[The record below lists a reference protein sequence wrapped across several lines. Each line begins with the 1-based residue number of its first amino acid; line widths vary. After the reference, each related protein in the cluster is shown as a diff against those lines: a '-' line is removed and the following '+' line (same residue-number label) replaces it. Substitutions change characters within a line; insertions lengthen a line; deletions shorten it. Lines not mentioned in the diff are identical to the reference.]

1 MGSSMGTHCSGRSR
15 AARVGRLLVAG
26 VLLAGVVACGT
37 QFVYNRLD
45 WLTHYYLSS
54 QVSLDGGQSRELR
67 RGLESF
73 FAWHR
78 RNELP
83 RYAAFLDRMANDT
96 ARPVS
101 FAQLEAGRREI
112 EKFMRDAV
120 GHGAPEAA
128 RWFNGLRPEQ
138 VDELF
143 ASLADGERKARKENC
158 EADPAERREKSVERF
173 TDNVEDWTGRLSRA
187 QRELIANGLATFESD
202 ACTEVSTRER
212 SRVEFRSLVDQYRQ
226 RPEFA
231 ERIAVFL
238 THPEERW
245 DGAYRRNVEADR
257 ARFMRLLADINQSL
271 TPAQRKHTVERL
283 RGYAREL
290 RQLAAEPA
298 A

>member
-1 MGSSMGTHCSGRSR
+1 MGMHCSGRSR
-15 AARVGRLLVAG
+15 APRVGRLLIAG
-26 VLLAGVVACGT
+26 ALLAVLVACGT

-54 QVSLDGGQSRELR
+54 QVSLDGTQSRELR
-67 RGLESF
+67 RGLDSF

-101 FAQLEAGRREI
+101 LAQLEAGRREI

-120 GHGAPEAA
+120 SHGAPEAA

-143 ASLADGERKARKENC
+143 ASLAEGERKSRKESC
-158 EADPAERREKSVERF
+158 ETDPAERHEKSVERF

-187 QRELIANGLATFESD
+187 QRELIANGLASFESD

-212 SRVEFRSLVDQYRQ
+212 SRVEFRSLVDQHRQ

-231 ERIAVFL
+231 ERIAAFL
-238 THPEERW
+238 THPEARW
-245 DGAYRRNVEADR
+245 DAAYRRNVEADR

-271 TPAQRKHTVERL
+271 TPAQRNHTVERL

-290 RQLAAEPA
+290 RQLAAEPGA
-298 A
+298 

>member
-1 MGSSMGTHCSGRSR
+1 MASNMGTHCSGRSR

-26 VLLAGVVACGT
+26 GLLAVLIACGT

-54 QVSLDGGQSRELR
+54 QVSLDGSQSRELR

-101 FAQLEAGRREI
+101 FAQLEAGRHQVET
-112 EKFMRDAV
+112 FTRDAV
-120 GHGAPEAA
+120 SHGAPEAA

-143 ASLADGERKARKENC
+143 ASLAEGDRKARKENC
-158 EADPAERREKSVERF
+158 ESDPAERREKAVERF
-173 TDNVEDWTGRLSRA
+173 TDNVEDWTGRLCACAARADRERDSQPSRA
-187 QRELIANGLATFESD
+187 MPAPRSRRASARASSSARWSINTVSGRSSRSASPHFSRIPKSAGTPRTGAMSKPIARGSC
-202 ACTEVSTRER
+202 ACWRTSTR
-212 SRVEFRSLVDQYRQ
+212 
-226 RPEFA
+226 A
-231 ERIAVFL
+231 
-238 THPEERW
+238 
-245 DGAYRRNVEADR
+245 
-257 ARFMRLLADINQSL
+257 
-271 TPAQRKHTVERL
+271 
-283 RGYAREL
+283 
-290 RQLAAEPA
+290 
-298 A
+298 

>member
-1 MGSSMGTHCSGRSR
+1 MGSMGTHCSGRTR
-15 AARVGRLLVAG
+15 ARRVGRLLVAG
-26 VLLAGVVACGT
+26 GLLAVLIACGT

-54 QVSLDGGQSRELR
+54 QVSLDGSQSRELR

-83 RYAAFLDRMANDT
+83 RYAAFLDRMANDSV
-96 ARPVS
+96 RPIS
-101 FAQLEAGRREI
+101 LAQFETGRHEI
-112 EKFMRDAV
+112 ETFMRDAV
-120 GHGAPEAA
+120 SHGAPDAA

-143 ASLADGERKARKENC
+143 ASLAEGERKARKENC
-158 EADPAERREKSVERF
+158 ETDPAERREKSVERF
-173 TDNVEDWTGRLSRA
+173 MDYVGDWTGRLSRA
-187 QRELIANGLATFESD
+187 QRELIASGLASFESD

-238 THPEERW
+238 THPEKRW
-245 DGAYRRNVEADR
+245 DAAYRRNVEADR
-257 ARFMRLLADINQSL
+257 ARFMRLLADINKSL
-271 TPAQRKHTVERL
+271 TPGQRAHAVERL
-283 RGYAREL
+283 RGYARDL